1 MTFLFIPPLQL
12 AGTPAV
18 SIRSLED
25 AADFLGGY
33 AGRWPMTRDLMLRRL
48 QTASTEQE
56 SREAAKSFR
65 WWAEMERLLLHPE

>member
-1 MTFLFIPPLQL
+1 MSNVADFRLPQGPKSGRMTFLFTPPLQL

-48 QTASTEQE
+48 
-56 SREAAKSFR
+56 
-65 WWAEMERLLLHPE
+65 